1 MAGQEHQADMRE
13 RNGDSRPTPLAD
25 VLQSYLKRAGL
36 VRRMGQAGVI
46 EEWAQLVGPQIAS
59 VTEPESVTPEG
70 VLRVKVATAAWA
82 SELQLMT
89 PQILA
94 RLNTGRTGRITAVRW
109 LAGGLEGGQGGSGRT
124 RQR

>member
-1 MAGQEHQADMRE
+1 MRE
-13 RNGDSRPTPLAD
+13 RSGDSRPTPLAD
-25 VLQSYLKRAGL
+25 VLQSYIKRAGL
-36 VRRMGQAGVI
+36 VKRMGQAGVI
-46 EEWAQLVGPQIAS
+46 EEWAELVGPQIAS

-94 RLNTGRTGRITAVRW
+94 RLNTGRSGRITAVRW
-109 LAGGLEGGQGGSGRT
+109 LAGGIEGSPGGSRWS
-124 RQR
+124 RPR

>member
-1 MAGQEHQADMRE
+1 MRE

-25 VLQSYLKRAGL
+25 VLQAYLKRAGL

-46 EEWAQLVGPQIAS
+46 EEWVQLVGPQIAS

-70 VLRVKVATAAWA
+70 VLRVRVATAAWA

-94 RLNTGRTGRITAVRW
+94 RLNTGRAGRITAVRW
-109 LAGGLEGGQGGSGRT
+109 VAGGVEGHEGGSGRT

>member
-1 MAGQEHQADMRE
+1 MRE
-13 RNGDSRPTPLAD
+13 RKDDSRLTPLAD

-46 EEWAQLVGPQIAS
+46 EEWAVLVGPQIAA

-94 RLNTGRTGRITAVRW
+94 RLNTGRAGRITAVRW
-109 LAGGLEGGQGGSGRT
+109 LAGGVEPTRRGFGWT

>member
-1 MAGQEHQADMRE
+1 MRE
-13 RNGDSRPTPLAD
+13 RNSDSRLTPLAE

-46 EEWAQLVGPQIAS
+46 EEWAHLVGPQIAS

-82 SELQLMT
+82 AELQLMT

-109 LAGGLEGGQGGSGRT
+109 LAGGIESVPRGSGRN
-124 RQR
+124 RPR

>member
-1 MAGQEHQADMRE
+1 MRE

-25 VLQSYLKRAGL
+25 VLQSYIKRAGL

-46 EEWAQLVGPQIAS
+46 EEWAELVGPQIAS

-94 RLNTGRTGRITAVRW
+94 RLNTGRAGRITAIRW
-109 LAGGLEGGQGGSGRT
+109 LAGGIESSQGGARW
-124 RQR
+124 RRPR

>member
-1 MAGQEHQADMRE
+1 MRE

-46 EEWAQLVGPQIAS
+46 EEWAELVGPQIAS
-59 VTEPESVTPEG
+59 VTQPESVTPEG

-89 PQILA
+89 PRILA

-109 LAGGLEGGQGGSGRT
+109 LAGGIEGPPGGSGRT
-124 RQR
+124 RRR

>member
-1 MAGQEHQADMRE
+1 MSHQERQADMRE
-13 RNGDSRPTPLAD
+13 RNGDSRPMPLAD

-59 VTEPESVTPEG
+59 VTAPESVT
-70 VLRVKVATAAWA
+70 VATAAWA